1 MIIFLY
7 CALILYSLDP
17 HTDSLT
23 EEIGLDFTRAMNKIL
38 FDKIVT
44 ANPVTFPFVTL
55 PEPEVVA
62 VPDKG
67 MSIHTLLSSPSL
79 FSSFLPFFFPSLFLL
94 FFSIMYIC
102 FPSDRQAH

>member
-7 CALILYSLDP
+7 CALILCSLDP

-79 FSSFLPFFFPSLFLL
+79 LLLFSSSLLLL
-94 FFSIMYIC
+94 FFSYHVHML
-102 FPSDRQAH
+102 SL